1 MAALTTA
8 EEYALVREAIQT
20 LTTSA
25 QSTVSFSVD
34 GLSVTY
40 SQQQL
45 PWLQDRERE
54 LVRRLNQRNI
64 RKRTFPDFT

>member
-40 SQQQL
+40 SQQQI